1 MKVEFVSALGLMV
14 GVIISIFFG
23 VSVSSKLSIGF
34 EGRGFFSGEIP
45 TVGPLSAEYSSTD
58 GLPLYD
64 GELLSS
70 IGSSPGIGF
79 FRFPEKGECF
89 NRGLRIPGL
98 VSG

>member
-1 MKVEFVSALGLMV
+1 
-14 GVIISIFFG
+14 
-23 VSVSSKLSIGF
+23 VSSKLSIGF

-70 IGSSPGIGF
+70 IGSSPSQI
-79 FRFPEKGECF
+79 
-89 NRGLRIPGL
+89 
-98 VSG
+98 

>member
-1 MKVEFVSALGLMV
+1 MCIRIDESRVSLRLNKIQPGYYKSKLTLGLMV

-34 EGRGFFSGEIP
+34 EGRGFFRGEIP
-45 TVGPLSAEYSSTD
+45 TDGPLSAEYSRTD

-70 IGSSPGIGF
+70 IGSSPSQI
-79 FRFPEKGECF
+79 
-89 NRGLRIPGL
+89 
-98 VSG
+98 